1 MGKFKFAQRGRE
13 ILWMRN
19 VRPIV
24 LKGDKIAYPKLENV
38 TMVICNDIMFLAV
51 HQTQITD
58 SVCKFMFLDD
68 KI

>member
-1 MGKFKFAQRGRE
+1 
-13 ILWMRN
+13 MRN